1 MRYGAS
7 DDLGRPP
14 LGMGTHDEGTAAE
27 EGLLVVP
34 WVRGVLLR
42 QGTKDDEC
50 TNQRQRTV

>member
-1 MRYGAS
+1 
-7 DDLGRPP
+7 
-14 LGMGTHDEGTAAE
+14 MGTHDEGTAAE